1 MASMVVELEGCQPAV
16 LPAVG
21 SFAED
26 PGSSFPW
33 PSHLVSLLFG
43 LSNFLPYLGFSFL
56 IYRTKWP
63 WLDDL

>member
-1 MASMVVELEGCQPAV
+1 MASMVVDLEGCQPAV

-21 SFAED
+21 SFEED
-26 PGSSFPW
+26 PSSSFPW
-33 PSHLVSLLFG
+33 HHNQVPQLFG

-63 WLDDL
+63 WLDDR